1 MKLDD
6 YRRKKDELSA
16 AEPVYRNL
24 CTTCIQPEFGCYC
37 KTITPINCAIN
48 FVILIHPIEAKR
60 RIATGRMSHLC
71 LQDSHLIKGQN
82 YSNSEELNSL
92 LADPE
97 YHSVILYPGQNSK
110 NITSLTEKERSSQ
123 FLKNKKLRIVVI
135 DGTWATAAKMVHQ
148 SENLQKLPRI
158 CFTPEKP
165 SNFRVRKQPESYCYS
180 TIEAIHHTI
189 DLFSQSKSVQRP
201 HDHLIEVFNSMVE
214 KQLSFI
220 SEVKMNLREAS
231 YRRESQGK
239 TGQAKVG

>member
-1 MKLDD
+1 
-6 YRRKKDELSA
+6 
-16 AEPVYRNL
+16 
-24 CTTCIQPEFGCYC
+24 
-37 KTITPINCAIN
+37 
-48 FVILIHPIEAKR
+48 
-60 RIATGRMSHLC
+60 MSHLC